1 MPGQESFGTEVLR
14 RFYPGPVSSLFF
26 VTFNNSKT
34 YVIFEDCIMRK
45 GLFVIMVSTVLYI
58 SLFNILSLNCYSE
71 PVGWSEDIRLTNNSN
86 SSTLPVVGVWENY
99 VHVFWCEREPEPPTT
114 TRDIYYQRSSD
125 GGKTWDRPNKLIDSP
140 YNSIKPS
147 IAINQNRI
155 HMVWK
160 DDRLANSA
168 IFYTRSEDN
177 GTTWIP
183 EINITIPNGG
193 TGYPDIAVNG
203 NNIHVVYM
211 LNFKVYYVNSTDNG
225 ISWSKT
231 QQLTGSIR
239 DSDHPSVAVNGSN
252 IHIVWL
258 DHYDKNGQVTNGA
271 IFYMNSTDSGLT
283 WSEDINLTEMD
294 LDAAYPY
301 VVVNGSI
308 IHVAYSKEI
317 AGLWQGYYRSSEDNG
332 ITWTKDIKILNSS
345 TDIGVDS
352 ISIENDVIHVV
363 GGDDYISDK
372 QIYYVRGYN
381 NGQNWDPQIRLTF
394 SPGDSQLAKI
404 LAYEKK
410 IHIIWNDYRDGNP
423 EIYYKYYPYYP
434 PPTNLTIDILGPKL
448 ILNWTAPQTGLSP
461 VDHYLIFRS
470 TIWDGFNFAFPW
482 VNTSIDNDNG
492 IIPLRTSWNDSIALL
507 DETYNYYYV
516 VRAVYENG
524 EIDINENIV
533 GKFVI
538 PLNSGWNLI
547 SLPLAQND
555 TRIPEALK
563 SIEGK
568 YNIIYW
574 YDAKN
579 GIWRSS
585 STSLTDINRT
595 MGLWIHMKNAC
606 NLSIVSTVP
615 ESTDIALYEGWNLV
629 GYPSLKTR
637 NLNDAINGINWLAVQ
652 QYDAFYVNNPW
663 KHNSTKKPI
672 NLNDL
677 KKMQPG
683 RGYWV
688 YVTINDTWV
697 RTRTVED
704 NKVVIWRV
712 SESEEKVLNNQ
723 LIYEP
728 TIENSIEMKDNDD
741 FQFDIIPEESAIKYE
756 RNNFTFSLIPLIILI
771 AFVLAEIRLLHK
783 LNK

>member
-1 MPGQESFGTEVLR
+1 
-14 RFYPGPVSSLFF
+14 
-26 VTFNNSKT
+26 
-34 YVIFEDCIMRK
+34 MRK
-45 GLFVIMVSTVLYI
+45 GLFVIMVSTVLCI

-114 TRDIYYQRSSD
+114 TRDIYYQRSSN
-125 GGKTWDRPNKLIDSP
+125 GGKTWDRPNKLIESP

-345 TDIGVDS
+345 TDIGVDG

-394 SPGDSQLAKI
+394 SPGDSQLTKI

-434 PPTNLTIDILGPKL
+434 PPTNVTINIWGTKLT
-448 ILNWTAPQTGLSP
+448 LNWTNPEDSLSP
-461 VDHYLIFRS
+461 LDYYLIYRVTDPDTFTFS
-470 TIWDGFNFAFPW
+470 DSEIVYNSSGTG
-482 VNTSIDNDNG
+482 ND
-492 IIPLRTSWNDSIALL
+492 LLTTWNDTTALL
-507 DETYNYYYV
+507 DEANNYYFV

-524 EIDINENIV
+524 EIDTNKNIV

-538 PLNSGWNLI
+538 QLNQGWNLFSI
-547 SLPLAQND
+547 PLAQNN
-555 TRIPEALK
+555 TKISEVLK
-563 SIEGK
+563 SISGN
-568 YNIIYW
+568 YNIVQW
-574 YDAKN
+574 YDAKF
-579 GIWRSS
+579 GKWHFSLS
-585 STSLTDINRT
+585 GLTDINRT
-595 MGLWIHMKNAC
+595 RGFWIHIKNKC
-606 NLSIVSTVP
+606 NLSIVGAIP
-615 ESTDIALYEGWNLV
+615 ESTDIVLYEGWNLV
-629 GYPSLKTR
+629 GYPTLKTR
-637 NLNDAINGINWLAVQ
+637 NLNDALIGITWQAVQ
-652 QYDAFYVNNPW
+652 YYNAFDTIDPW
-663 KHNSTKKPI
+663 KHNSTKKLD

-677 KKMQPG
+677 KEMQPG

-688 YVTINDTWV
+688 YVTINDTWI
-697 RTRTVED
+697 RTRTTED
-704 NKVVIWRV
+704 NKMVIWRIGGPDENFV
-712 SESEEKVLNNQ
+712 YNQ
-723 LIYEP
+723 PIYVP
-728 TIENSIEMKDNDD
+728 TIENPIKIDEDDYQIDNVEDD
-741 FQFDIIPEESAIKYE
+741 EPIKKQQENNLAI
-756 RNNFTFSLIPLIILI
+756 SLIPLIILI
-771 AFVLAEIRLLHK
+771 ALIFAEIISLHK
-783 LNK
+783 KKK